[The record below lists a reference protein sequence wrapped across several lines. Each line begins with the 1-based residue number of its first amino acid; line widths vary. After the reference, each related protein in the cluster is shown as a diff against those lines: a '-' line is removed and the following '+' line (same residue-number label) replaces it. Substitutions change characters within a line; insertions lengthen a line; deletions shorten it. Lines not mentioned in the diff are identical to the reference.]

1 MKNKTSLPKNKVEH
15 RGYDVSATKNFDLE
29 MKIVKEYNSPSK
41 VGSHKP
47 AKNKSL
53 K

>member
-1 MKNKTSLPKNKVEH
+1 MKYKTSLPKKKVEH

-29 MKIVKEYNSPSK
+29 MKIVREFNSPSK
-41 VGSHKP
+41 AGSHKS